1 MMLAESIREIAVRV
15 GLYIPA
21 LDKSY
26 ISGPDKYQMNL
37 AHALAD
43 LNEVEL
49 LLLHHRPDVHHL
61 GISAKDVIVE
71 DKKPISWELKLRKI
85 NLHIIHFN
93 VIYAVPRIFF
103 PILNCKKVVT
113 VHGDEHWLKE
123 ISGKKYNRLNYRIRR
138 LIEPLLCKHIDMIIA
153 VSYDLKRRLV
163 KFLKIPSSK
172 VKVIHEGVSPLYRQL
187 PDAGYVKKKY
197 SISLPFIFHVSNLSP
212 KKNPQTLF
220 KTFSELINDG
230 FDLQLVIAGA
240 RWSNIDVNS
249 IIGSTDLTRRI
260 KILGYVPEHD
270 LVSLYNAAEVF
281 FFPSLHETFGF
292 PVLEAMACGTP
303 VVTSNVYSIPEI
315 SGDAAVLC
323 PSLGYM
329 AFKDAIERI
338 LQDAE
343 TRKKMISEGLEN
355 AKKFSWK
362 KCAEETVKVYRQL
375 F

>member
-1 MMLAESIREIAVRV
+1 MPNYSKGRLLKI

-49 LLLHHRPDVHHL
+49 LLLHHRPAVHHL
-61 GISAKDVIVE
+61 DINSKHVIVG
-71 DKKPISWELKLRKI
+71 DRKPISWELKLRKVKLDI
-85 NLHIIHFN
+85 VHFN

-123 ISGKKYNRLNYRIRR
+123 ISGKNYSRLNYRIRR
-138 LIEPLLCKHIDMIIA
+138 LIEPLLCKHINIIIA

-163 KFLKIPSSK
+163 KFLKIPDSK
-172 VKVIHEGVSPLYRQL
+172 IKVIHEGVSPLYKQL
-187 PDAGYVKKKY
+187 PDASYVKKKY

-220 KTFSELINDG
+220 KTFNELINDG

-249 IIGSTDLTRRI
+249 IIGSSDLTRRI

-323 PSLGYM
+323 PPLDYM
-329 AFKDAIERI
+329 VFKDAIERI